1 MVNMPKERRTYVRLL
16 AAGFLYALSHFLII
30 SLCVGG
36 PSCSPHR
43 ASSRPLSAYPRSARA
58 SAASTRCTRLP
69 SIRRARRRHT
79 RRGGGATTGSS
90 RRVWRRLRARRRR
103 ALPPCGL
110 APGARAHRRRP
121 PAHRASASPSAG
133 LRRSVQAR
141 VQEEGKDDEEGDAA
155 HGVQGVQ
162 VQDAAAAEALQAL

>member
-1 MVNMPKERRTYVRLL
+1 MCVYWRR
-16 AAGFLYALSHFLII
+16 GFFPRCRIFLS
-30 SLCVGG
+30 SVCVWGG

-90 RRVWRRLRARRRR
+90 RRVWRRLRARRR

-110 APGARAHRRRP
+110 ARRARAHRRRP
-121 PAHRASASPSAG
+121 PAHRASAFPFAG